1 MTVAQAWGLI
11 GVAIVLEVGATSLL
25 RQSQGFT
32 RLLPGVGSLLLYGV
46 ALYLLS
52 ITLRVL
58 PVGVVYAV
66 WSGAGIVLISLVGW
80 LVFRQAL
87 DGPAVVGIGLILL
100 GVVVVNLS
108 KATAGG

>member
-11 GVAIVLEVGATSLL
+11 GVAILIEVAATSLL
-25 RQSQGFT
+25 QQSRGFS
-32 RLLPGVGSLLLYGV
+32 RLLPGLGSLVLYAA
-46 ALYLLS
+46 ALYLMS

-80 LVFRQAL
+80 VAFRQSL
-87 DGPAVVGIGLILL
+87 DAPAVAGIALILL
-100 GVVVVNLS
+100 GVVLVNLS
-108 KATAGG
+108 KATVGH